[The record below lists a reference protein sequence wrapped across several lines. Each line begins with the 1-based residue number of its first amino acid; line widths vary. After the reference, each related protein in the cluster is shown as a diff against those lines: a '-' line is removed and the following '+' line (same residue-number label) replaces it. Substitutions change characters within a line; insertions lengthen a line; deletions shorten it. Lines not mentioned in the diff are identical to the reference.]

1 VEVCSIGLA
10 SCLDGR
16 SSRVRRTLA
25 GNTLRVGIG
34 VARAVEGWVSPR
46 VGCARVFPVD
56 GRGFLVTGLA
66 LGKLCRGVGRF
77 AVFGTCPG
85 FSGACGERGEV
96 DNENGLL
103 RFCCRSG

>member
-1 VEVCSIGLA
+1 
-10 SCLDGR
+10 
-16 SSRVRRTLA
+16 
-25 GNTLRVGIG
+25 
-34 VARAVEGWVSPR
+34 
-46 VGCARVFPVD
+46 VFPVE